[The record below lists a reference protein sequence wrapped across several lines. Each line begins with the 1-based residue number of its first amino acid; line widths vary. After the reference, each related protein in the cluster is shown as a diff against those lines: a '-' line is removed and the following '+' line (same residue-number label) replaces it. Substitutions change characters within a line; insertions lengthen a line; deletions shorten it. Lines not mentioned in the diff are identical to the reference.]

1 MPKCGWFRI
10 AQRTQVQPLLAQS
23 NNTPV
28 CFTSC
33 RKKKKWLG
41 WYCVSTYL
49 QTPRKAW
56 AGQSDQTYCM
66 YSINKMYQFEVR
78 VIKHVSLCHPQSL
91 IFDYSHGKIVKNWS
105 INMDEVEQHQPWTA
119 IVLTCRETR
128 YAALCAEGM
137 QADVNHFLCNNK
149 IYRVPSFGLHADL
162 ISSVFILFHLSL
174 IEEFTRRQD
183 AGFISQSVSNL
194 AIL

>member
-1 MPKCGWFRI
+1 MRKRI
-10 AQRTQVQPLLAQS
+10 VIQTQQS
-23 NNTPV
+23 T
-28 CFTSC
+28 
-33 RKKKKWLG
+33 L
-41 WYCVSTYL
+41 
-49 QTPRKAW
+49 
-56 AGQSDQTYCM
+56 
-66 YSINKMYQFEVR
+66 YSIIVGVKF
-78 VIKHVSLCHPQSL
+78 KL
-91 IFDYSHGKIVKNWS
+91 IFQILILSQMG
-105 INMDEVEQHQPWTA
+105 EVEQHQPWTA
-119 IVLTCRETR
+119 IVLTCREMR

>member
-1 MPKCGWFRI
+1 
-10 AQRTQVQPLLAQS
+10 
-23 NNTPV
+23 
-28 CFTSC
+28 
-33 RKKKKWLG
+33 
-41 WYCVSTYL
+41 
-49 QTPRKAW
+49 
-56 AGQSDQTYCM
+56 
-66 YSINKMYQFEVR
+66 
-78 VIKHVSLCHPQSL
+78 
-91 IFDYSHGKIVKNWS
+91 
-105 INMDEVEQHQPWTA
+105 MDEVEQHQPWTA

-162 ISSVFILFHLSL
+162 IASVFIRFHLSL
-174 IEEFTRRQD
+174 NEEFTRRQD